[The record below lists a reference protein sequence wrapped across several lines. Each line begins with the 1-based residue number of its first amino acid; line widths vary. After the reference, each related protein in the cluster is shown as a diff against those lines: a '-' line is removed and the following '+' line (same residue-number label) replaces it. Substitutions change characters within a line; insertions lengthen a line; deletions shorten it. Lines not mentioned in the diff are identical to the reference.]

1 MFICIGNEKIIGDSL
16 GPRCGTIIKKCGF
29 ENKIIE
35 VIGTKEYPLGYCE
48 LYRKK
53 DYINKNVNKKIVIDS
68 ALGSSKNVGKV
79 LISKNSFI
87 AGNGINKGL
96 KINAEIIL
104 QGIVGN
110 NYDNIEQ
117 NKIELAYANEK
128 TVNLVMKK
136 ILKIL
141 PEIV

>member
-1 MFICIGNEKIIGDSL
+1 M
-16 GPRCGTIIKKCGF
+16 
-29 ENKIIE
+29 
-35 VIGTKEYPLGYCE
+35 
-48 LYRKK
+48 
-53 DYINKNVNKKIVIDS
+53 KKIVIDS

-96 KINAEIIL
+96 KINADIIL